1 MASSSSRSSNTTDW
15 SPIHHRFNVYPVHT
29 AEVEA
34 SQPRSK
40 TMKTKGGTLPFPSG
54 TRAPSLSQ
62 MTCENA
68 TADTKCTGRT
78 RDRSLSSLWLR
89 AAYTYTHT
97 HPFSSL
103 VANSSRTSGRTIFE
117 HSFRCLSLPPSWPG
131 LAWTEKNEKE
141 TAESCAP
148 FSPPFSS
155 QPRVLNEHWI
165 SLGRRIENFHWDSRI
180 RERNLIAIKSDLILY
195 SLYLYVYICILD
207 ENY

>member
-1 MASSSSRSSNTTDW
+1 MPLRNLKLQEIPHTFPRNVASSSSRSSNTTDW

-89 AAYTYTHT
+89 AHIHTHT
-97 HPFSSL
+97 SVL
-103 VANSSRTSGRTIFE
+103 LSSREFVSHERSHDFRALVQVSLSPPLLAWLGLDREKQKRNGRVVRPVLAPFFFSTTCVE
-117 HSFRCLSLPPSWPG
+117 RALNKSWPPNRKLSLG
-131 LAWTEKNEKE
+131 FA
-141 TAESCAP
+141 
-148 FSPPFSS
+148 
-155 QPRVLNEHWI
+155 
-165 SLGRRIENFHWDSRI
+165 DSRKKF
-180 RERNLIAIKSDLILY
+180 NCY
-195 SLYLYVYICILD
+195 
-207 ENY
+207 

>member
-1 MASSSSRSSNTTDW
+1 MPLRNLKLQEIPHTFPRNVASSSSRSSNTTDW

-117 HSFRCLSLPPSWPG
+117 HSFRCLSLPPLLAWLGLDREKRKRNGRVVRPVLAPFFFSTTCVERALNKSWPPNRK
-131 LAWTEKNEKE
+131 L
-141 TAESCAP
+141 
-148 FSPPFSS
+148 
-155 QPRVLNEHWI
+155 
-165 SLGRRIENFHWDSRI
+165 SLGFADSRKKF
-180 RERNLIAIKSDLILY
+180 NCY
-195 SLYLYVYICILD
+195 
-207 ENY
+207 

>member
-1 MASSSSRSSNTTDW
+1 MPLRNLKLQEIPHTFPRNVASSSSRSSNTTDW
-15 SPIHHRFNVYPVHT
+15 SPIHHRFNVYPVHI

-117 HSFRCLSLPPSWPG
+117 HSFRCLSPPLLAWLGLDREKQKRNGRVVRPVLAPFFFSTTCVERALNKSWPPNRK
-131 LAWTEKNEKE
+131 L
-141 TAESCAP
+141 
-148 FSPPFSS
+148 
-155 QPRVLNEHWI
+155 
-165 SLGRRIENFHWDSRI
+165 SLGFADSRKKF
-180 RERNLIAIKSDLILY
+180 NCY
-195 SLYLYVYICILD
+195 
-207 ENY
+207 

>member
-1 MASSSSRSSNTTDW
+1 MPLRNLKLQEIPHTFPRNVASSSSRSSNTTDW

-117 HSFRCLSLPPSWPG
+117 HSFRCLSPPFLAWLGLDREKRKRNGRVVRPVLAPFFFSTTCVERALNKSWPPNRK
-131 LAWTEKNEKE
+131 L
-141 TAESCAP
+141 
-148 FSPPFSS
+148 
-155 QPRVLNEHWI
+155 
-165 SLGRRIENFHWDSRI
+165 SLGFADSRKKF
-180 RERNLIAIKSDLILY
+180 NCY
-195 SLYLYVYICILD
+195 
-207 ENY
+207 